1 MQQAHGA
8 EYSIKKKY
16 TMESSTESKATK
28 IYDLLILVDATSSMN
43 NYLKSLNI
51 SLPKIL
57 SISILTDSFSRIGLL
72 AYRDYCDRKLLEWSE
87 WVDLS
92 DPGQEQRDIL
102 LKAKNLTPLGGGDYP
117 EATKTGLAKA
127 YEVMR
132 AEATT
137 IILLYT
143 DAPPHIK
150 NKDSD
155 YFGKEQAALRKSK
168 SYGGFGRLF
177 MDWISACSTLRN
189 DKKAQVFSILEPN
202 MNQQYGNYYN
212 YLSEMTGG
220 ACFYLKDSQ
229 ARTISKVTMDLLLAW
244 MQVEK
249 PGSESAVIGA
259 KIHKYKDIPDGIV
272 VKNETALPFSPFFDS
287 ANITR
292 LDLTSD
298 VLKKVMPKRETPVQD
313 FAKRYISDNSYK
325 ILVVKQLR
333 KIINED
339 VSAISLNPV
348 FGSLW
353 RAICNDRQNPAREEL
368 IQSFGLQIER
378 IDIADE
384 KERMKNWL
392 AESYDYTAEVL
403 EIISTVPV
411 DQLFPCV
418 FLDPTLRFEKSNDAE
433 ANDSRPITAFT
444 RDELLE
450 IGRSCDYRILRRLG
464 RVLTRLSFANS
475 PEDLPAH
482 IAKEND
488 EVIVK
493 IPLALA
499 SKDLGRKFWKILLHI
514 VVPGTMLSSRPSA
527 LLAAL
532 SIRLGVQPLFQAAK
546 EELLLW
552 RHKWNDLEI
561 PETWNTSCLSLLLD
575 ADEAYASCA
584 RQASRDSADDGPA
597 GLLLEDDK
605 VLFERLVSYK
615 MLELNLKTTL
625 TAKIG
630 WKPEKTS
637 VSMGPVVLCKS
648 CLFPRS
654 VTMMAAN
661 GICGLC
667 DATDYLT
674 PEMRNARING
684 RVSKEDNEK
693 TDASWVECAVRTCRA
708 QYVVYHPA
716 ELKVRPKCFYCREQ
730 SSIPESDRNHS
741 PAPCVECQ
749 QCLSRVIWPEEYRP
763 GPLEG
768 FICVACSQ
776 GKKTIIEVETSANG
790 LREENGWSWLLS
802 NQNTRIKDPFS
813 GRSLFH
819 VISTAGTT
827 SFCED
832 VTLFPQTGSAL
843 SLSLSGKV
851 IRNANDVCAQLMS
864 WMHRRQTESGTCS
877 LCFTSSRKDL
887 ILPSCGRSGC
897 NQRICRDCLSGW
909 YGLNSPGSIINTAA
923 LSCPFCRRPP
933 AAKTLAKYGMGI
945 HAVAGLR
952 TAVEESGEWIYAWCS
967 HCGHAKRYMER
978 VCAAGAPADVTSWK
992 CENCEIY
999 EDLQTKKCPGCGVMT
1014 QKTGG
1019 CDHIQ
1024 CAVPTCGV
1032 HWCFFCGE
1040 KPDENEIYE
1049 HIENEHEGLYD
1060 YGSD

>member
-1 MQQAHGA
+1 
-8 EYSIKKKY
+8 
-16 TMESSTESKATK
+16 MESPSESKATK
-28 IYDLLILVDATSSMN
+28 MYDLLILVDGTYSMS

-57 SISILTDSFSRIGLL
+57 SVSTLTDSFSRIGLL
-72 AYRDYCDRKLLEWSE
+72 AYRDYCDRKLIEWSE
-87 WVDLS
+87 WFDTS
-92 DPGQEQRDIL
+92 DPDQGQPDIIQ
-102 LKAKNLTPLGGGDYP
+102 KAKDLEPIGGGDYP

-150 NKDSD
+150 SVDSE
-155 YFGKEQAALRKSK
+155 YFGKEQTALRNHKA
-168 SYGGFGRLF
+168 YGGFGKLF
-177 MDWISACSTLRN
+177 MDWISACNTLQK
-189 DKKAQVFSILEPN
+189 DKKAKVFSILEPN
-202 MNQQYGNYYN
+202 MDQKYGNYYN
-212 YLSEMTGG
+212 YISEMTGG

-229 ARTISKVTMDLLLAW
+229 AQTISKVTMDLLLAW

-249 PGSESAVIGA
+249 PGSDNAIIGA
-259 KIHKYKDIPDGIV
+259 KIHKYKDIPDNII
-272 VKNETALPFSPFFDS
+272 VKNESALPLSPFFNS
-287 ANITR
+287 SNISQ

-298 VLKKVMPKRETPVQD
+298 ILKKVIPKREPPVQD
-313 FAKRYISDNSYK
+313 FAKRYTSDSSYK
-325 ILVVKQLR
+325 LLVVKQL
-333 KIINED
+333 KNIINQD

-353 RAICNDRQNPAREEL
+353 RAVCNDRENPAREEL
-368 IQSFGLQIER
+368 IQSFGLQIEKIR
-378 IDIADE
+378 MGDE

-403 EIISTVPV
+403 DIISTVPA

-418 FLDPTLRFEKSNDAE
+418 FLDPTLKFEKPNDAE
-433 ANDSRPITAFT
+433 GPTSDAADDSRPITTFT

-450 IGRSCDYRILRRLG
+450 IGRSCDFRILRRLG

-475 PEDLPAH
+475 AEDLPAH
-482 IAKEND
+482 IAKEKD
-488 EVIVK
+488 DAIVK

-532 SIRLGVQPLFQAAK
+532 SIRLGVQPLLQAA
-546 EELLLW
+546 ENELLLW

-561 PETWNTSCLSLLLD
+561 PETWNMSCLSLLLD
-575 ADEAYASCA
+575 ADAAYANRA
-584 RQASRDSADDGPA
+584 RQSIHDSADNGPA

-625 TAKIG
+625 VAKIG
-630 WKPEKTS
+630 WKPEKTIMS
-637 VSMGPVVLCKS
+637 IGQIFLCKS

-674 PEMRNARING
+674 PEMRNTRIHD
-684 RVSKEDNEK
+684 RVSKEDNEQ
-693 TDASWVECAVRTCRA
+693 TNATWVECAVRTCRA

-730 SSIPESDRNHS
+730 SSVSESDRDYS
-741 PAPCVECQ
+741 PAPCVECR
-749 QCLSRVIWPEEYRP
+749 QCLSRIIWPEEYRP
-763 GPLEG
+763 ESLEG

-790 LREENGWSWLLS
+790 LCEENDRSWLLS
-802 NQNTRIKDPFS
+802 NHNARIENPFS

-819 VISTAGTT
+819 VISNAGTA

-843 SLSLSGKV
+843 SLTLTGKV
-851 IRNANDVCAQLMS
+851 IRNPSEVCTQLMS
-864 WMHRRQTESGTCS
+864 WVQRRQTESGICS
-877 LCFTSSRKDL
+877 LCFTSFRKDL

-897 NQRICRDCLSGW
+897 NQRICKDCLSGW

-952 TAVEESGEWIYAWCS
+952 TAVDESGKWIFAWCT

-978 VCAAGAPADVTSWK
+978 VCAAGAPAEVRLWK
-992 CENCEIY
+992 CEDCKIY
-999 EDLQTKKCPGCGVMT
+999 KDAQAKQCPGCGVMT
-1014 QKTGG
+1014 EKAGG
-1019 CDHIQ
+1019 CNHIT
-1024 CAVPTCGV
+1024 CTVPGCGA

-1040 KPDENEIYE
+1040 KSEEYEIYD
-1049 HIENEHEGLYD
+1049 HMENEHGGLYD
-1060 YGSD
+1060 DGMDDDE